1 MSTIDEKI
9 NVKVEWDNEALRQN
23 VEDIKTSIRSLSD
36 IRIEPLPP
44 IIDTE
49 AYSWLFGKMLNVD
62 EINQMA
68 SDLADETCE
77 ILEVAMAEA
86 LSNITILEGN
96 QLIDP
101 KTVERAK
108 KAITGL
114 TEELKSSAGKT
125 DDSKKKW
132 ENLNKAFANSGSIFT
147 ELGSQIPGIT
157 GKIFKGIGN
166 ISTAAG
172 TMVQSIGGI
181 RKEMSALEKSC
192 AILAAISAAIKAVS
206 FISDIVKA
214 NKEANEASA
223 KANREYAD
231 SIEEVT
237 RAATRDRFDSI
248 FGKDSFGTFKI
259 NAAIAQAE
267 LANIEGWLLKI
278 QGMQKTYKPGDEQK
292 LSSWDALFQTKRM
305 KKFTESQF
313 DGIVSDMR
321 SGWQKFWNSGKKNI
335 HTITYEDM
343 LGIDGKFDGEKL
355 RTWYEAYGDGVSKEN
370 KKLIEGLLADWD
382 DYKAAMDSMKDYL
395 ADIFS
400 DTASTIADKM
410 IEAFIKT
417 GNAVTDLTD
426 LTRNLAKALAKNS
439 IIEYLT
445 SVIFDEKFKEDIT
458 NALKDDD
465 ISTATKL
472 FSNKL
477 NVVEN
482 WIATSGNDL
491 LKSIFG
497 LSNPDGTTGIE
508 IQRNSEAKGIA
519 QASQESVSELNGRM
533 TVMQEHTYS
542 LMENTK
548 ILVDNSASMLERL
561 CNIDFNTARLSA
573 IEKDMHNVSSFVNQ
587 ISVQGVKIAL

>member
-1 MSTIDEKI
+1 MSTTDEKI

-101 KTVERAK
+101 KTVERAQ

-114 TEELKSSAGKT
+114 TEGLKSSAGKT

-132 ENLNKAFANSGSIFT
+132 ENLNKVLSNSGSIFT

-237 RAATRDRFDSI
+237 RAATRDRFDNI
-248 FGKDSFGTFKI
+248 FGKDSLGVFKE
-259 NAAIAQAE
+259 NASIAQAE

-278 QGMQKTYKPGDEQK
+278 QGMTKEQK
-292 LSSWDALFQTKRM
+292 KEEIDPWVFSPSKRN
-305 KKFTESQF
+305 KDLTESMF

-370 KKLIEGLLADWD
+370 KELIDGLLADWD

-426 LTRNLAKALAKNS
+426 LTQNLAKTLAKNS
-439 IIEYLT
+439 IISYLT
-445 SVIFDEKFKEDIT
+445 KEFFDQDFQDQMSDFLSAD
-458 NALKDDD
+458 N
-465 ISTATKL
+465 ISGATKL
-472 FSNKL
+472 FNNKL
-477 NVVEN
+477 NLVEN
-482 WIATSGNDL
+482 WMATSGNDF

-497 LSNPDGTTGIE
+497 LSNPYGTTGIE
-508 IQRNSEAKGIA
+508 IQRTAEAKGIA